1 MQKPWKNSTT
11 QNPVVQATLDRLPE
25 GSRPVDTAGSSR
37 SCKLR
42 AAAAEANASGRVKWA
57 GACLHPML

>member
-25 GSRPVDTAGSSR
+25 GSRSADTAGSSE
-37 SCKLR
+37 SCKRL
-42 AAAAEANASGRVKWA
+42 AVTAAEDMAGRVKWA
-57 GACLHPML
+57 GARLHSML